1 MTVLN
6 EKSRLIVSAA
16 GIFISYSVFGV
27 LQEKVTRGRYGSELN
42 EDGTQGERFT
52 FTLALVG
59 VQCLFNMMFAK
70 GKYFFCF
77 FTTSSLTML
86 RFQLF
91 LSLDRSQKTQHM
103 QVTTQAVH
111 WLTCWRWWAATWPC
125 NGWHIQ
131 HRWSQKQLSRFQW
144 WF

>member
-6 EKSRLIVSAA
+6 DKSRLIVSAA

-42 EDGTQGERFT
+42 EDGTKGERFT

-70 GKYFFCF
+70 GNKFVCF

-86 RFQLF
+86 LFQLF

-103 QVTTQAVH
+103 QVTM
-111 WLTCWRWWAATWPC
+111 RAA
-125 NGWHIQ
+125 H
-131 HRWSQKQLSRFQW
+131 
-144 WF
+144 